1 MLYNYSN
8 FIFGTNLNKFC
19 SSLFVQTYFDKQ
31 IKPAVST
38 PPNSD
43 WHNGDS
49 VPLSFTQA
57 HQHAQAAVAA
67 FLGSQVAAVQ
77 STPLQQLATSSKM
90 VNGGPVDTRPI
101 PPIPGPPT
109 FRYLLYFTY
118 LLINYPVY
126 I

>member
-1 MLYNYSN
+1 LYNFYY
-8 FIFGTNLNKFC
+8 
-19 SSLFVQTYFDKQ
+19 SLFVQTYFDKQ
-31 IKPAVST
+31 IKPVVST

-49 VPLSFTQA
+49 VQNLTQA

-67 FLGSQVAAVQ
+67 FLGSQAAAIQ
-77 STPLQQLATSSKM
+77 STPLQTLASSSKM

-109 FRYLLYFTY
+109 FRYYTKT
-118 LLINYPVY
+118 IY
-126 I
+126 IFSGPCNFSMLSL

>member
-1 MLYNYSN
+1 MNY
-8 FIFGTNLNKFC
+8 FC
-19 SSLFVQTYFDKQ
+19 YSLFVQTYFDKQ

-49 VPLSFTQA
+49 VQNLTQA

-67 FLGSQVAAVQ
+67 FLGSQTA
-77 STPLQQLATSSKM
+77 PLQQLATSSKM

-109 FRYLLYFTY
+109 FRYYY
-118 LLINYPVY
+118 LRMCICILHIM
-126 I
+126 